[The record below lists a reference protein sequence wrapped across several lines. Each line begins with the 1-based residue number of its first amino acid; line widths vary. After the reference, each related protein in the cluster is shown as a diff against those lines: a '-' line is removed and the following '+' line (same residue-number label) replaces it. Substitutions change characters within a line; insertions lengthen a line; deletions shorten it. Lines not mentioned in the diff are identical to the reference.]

1 MKKFIIILL
10 ATFLIGVVPS
20 LITGSSTLGLVL
32 PQFYPPKIVF
42 PIVWTI
48 LFILMTISI
57 YLASNYD
64 DMPYIIYFIQLLLN
78 AGWTIIFF
86 GLKLRLFAFI
96 WLLILLGVVIYMMIS
111 FFKYNKKSG
120 YLLIPYVIWLLIAG
134 YLNFAIYLLNR

>member
-1 MKKFIIILL
+1 MKKFIILL
-10 ATFLIGVVPS
+10 IATFLIGVVPS
-20 LITGSSTLGLVL
+20 LLTGSSTLGLTL

-57 YLASNYD
+57 YLASKYD

-86 GLKLRLFAFI
+86 GLKLRLLAFI
-96 WLLILLGVVIYMMIS
+96 WLLILLLVVIYMTYS

-134 YLNFAIYLLNR
+134 YLNYAIYLLNR

>member
-1 MKKFIIILL
+1 MKKFIILL
-10 ATFLIGVVPS
+10 IATFLIGVVPS
-20 LITGSSTLGLVL
+20 LLTGSSTLGLTL

-57 YLASNYD
+57 YLASKYD

-86 GLKLRLFAFI
+86 GLKLRLLAFI
-96 WLLILLGVVIYMMIS
+96 WLLILLFVVIYMTYS

-134 YLNFAIYLLNR
+134 YLNYAIYLLNR

>member
-57 YLASNYD
+57 YLASKYD